1 MSQVTW
7 RAPEELVQRVQSA
20 AVQAG
25 RSGASRP
32 RGAGKGSGRPEGV
45 PGGLGDQRAGV
56 TLFADSS
63 ALVTRYADEP
73 GRPELDAAGPVIVSQ
88 LARVEVPSAIWRK
101 HRLGQL
107 SAEDASL
114 LVAAFEADYA
124 GQVDNPPA
132 YIVVLVS
139 PAILGRAAR
148 FIGSHGL
155 CGYAA
160 VQLSCARTVAG
171 VVPECRTFGCY
182 DRLFP
187 AELDRTAAGY

>member
-25 RSGASRP
+25 RS
-32 RGAGKGSGRPEGV
+32 
-45 PGGLGDQRAGV
+45 DQRAGV

-107 SAEDASL
+107 SADASL

-171 VVPECRTFGCY
+171 VVPECRAFGCY